1 MLNQKSNF
9 INVSCCKK
17 MHKNIGKLSNKE
29 IIGLISNIEKG
40 INRGI
45 VIEDDIFS
53 IIINTINNRLEDVET
68 FYEYKKLKVCVE
80 KLQWLKKKNII
91 YEYNKEEENLYNRI
105 VELSPSIKN
114 ILIKLL
120 DLESEREE
128 KVMTYLKECS
138 TRYR

>member
-1 MLNQKSNF
+1 MLNEKSNF

-29 IIGLISNIEKG
+29 IISLISEIEKD

-45 VIEDDIFS
+45 IIEDDIFWV
-53 IIINTINNRLEDVET
+53 IINTINNRLEDVET
-68 FYEYKKLKVCVE
+68 FYEYKKLKIGIE
-80 KLQWLKKKNII
+80 KLQWLKKKNTI
-91 YEYNKEEENLYNRI
+91 YEYNKKEENLYNRI
-105 VELSPSIKN
+105 VESSPSIKN

-128 KVMTYLKECS
+128 KVMEYLKES
-138 TRYR
+138 SVRYR